1 MVNNKYI
8 GIYKTES
15 EYDFRECLVLAYCIP
30 LNKEMTK
37 FDYDNS
43 LIVDLRTVSQSIADY
58 LRDLTQSADALSFK
72 SFMEFASTRK
82 FQSRDID
89 ILTFLHNNEY
99 IRKVPASCVKIR
111 FSSPERG
118 EYALT
123 LEEINAMIR
132 QQIGETEP
140 TAVVASNHSD
150 KWDGSDFTNATKEL
164 VEVKEQEPFIERVVR
179 EDRVEGNVT
188 KQPPAEQ
195 ATSGVDTKALQ
206 EEIVEL
212 RAQLAQLT
220 DAVLELKNR
229 PKAGRPKKAA
239 E

>member
-1 MVNNKYI
+1 MI
-8 GIYKTES
+8 
-15 EYDFRECLVLAYCIP
+15 
-30 LNKEMTK
+30 
-37 FDYDNS
+37 
-43 LIVDLRTVSQSIADY
+43 IVDLRSVSQSIADY
-58 LRDLTQSADALSFK
+58 LRDLTQSADALTFK

-140 TAVVASNHSD
+140 TAIVASTHSD

-164 VEVKEQEPFIERVVR
+164 VEVKGQEPYIERVVR
-179 EDRVEGNVT
+179 EDRVEGNVS
-188 KQPPAEQ
+188 KQKPAEQ
-195 ATSGVDTKALQ
+195 AVASVDTKALQ

-220 DAVLELKNR
+220 DAVLEIKNR

>member
-8 GIYKTES
+8 GIYKTDS

-58 LRDLTQSADALSFK
+58 LRDLTQSADALTFK

-111 FSSPERG
+111 FSSAERG

-140 TAVVASNHSD
+140 TAVVASTHSD
-150 KWDGSDFTNATKEL
+150 KWDGGEFTNSTKEL
-164 VEVKEQEPFIERVVR
+164 VEVKGQEPYIERVVR
-179 EDRVEGNVT
+179 EDRVEGNVA
-188 KQPPAEQ
+188 KQPPAETTV
-195 ATSGVDTKALQ
+195 ASVGTDALQ
-206 EEIVEL
+206 EEIIEL

-220 DAVLELKNR
+220 DAVLELKKS
-229 PKAGRPKKAA
+229 P
-239 E
+239 